1 MTCSFEPPDPMTSS
15 ACRAGNASRV
25 DAQQGTFYHPDE
37 YRTLRRTTPLS
48 LEQNMNIL
56 TRQHGDA
63 TMLKRL
69 VLTGLVEFMA
79 FGMLFAA
86 VGAWAIALAPVR

>member
-1 MTCSFEPPDPMTSS
+1 MPARLICIKPLFVYYDLKPQAPHTS
-15 ACRAGNASRV
+15 R
-25 DAQQGTFYHPDE
+25 
-37 YRTLRRTTPLS
+37 PLPS
-48 LEQNMNIL
+48 EQNMNIMG
-56 TRQHGDA
+56 TNTGGT

-69 VLTGLVEFMA
+69 VLTGMVEFMA

>member
-1 MTCSFEPPDPMTSS
+1 
-15 ACRAGNASRV
+15 
-25 DAQQGTFYHPDE
+25 
-37 YRTLRRTTPLS
+37 
-48 LEQNMNIL
+48 MNIM
-56 TRQHGDA
+56 TAEHGGA

-69 VLTGLVEFMA
+69 VLTGMLEVMA

>member
-1 MTCSFEPPDPMTSS
+1 MGRYQD
-15 ACRAGNASRV
+15 
-25 DAQQGTFYHPDE
+25 TFYCTEKDAAAD
-37 YRTLRRTTPLS
+37 RACPLS

-56 TRQHGDA
+56 ERQYGGT

-69 VLTGLVEFMA
+69 VLTGMVELMVEFMA

-86 VGAWAIALAPVR
+86 LGAWAIALAPVH